1 MANRILVKGEFKM
14 SAETPDYLRN
24 NILVG
29 FTDTRGDA
37 WWNSRGMTNWGG
49 VDMSVDSNGESNHYG
64 GAIPIE
70 DVRRRIFNW
79 SAERLPIYVPNLSGG
94 MDDPEYV
101 AIPDRIAIARSDTGT
116 VMGIFKD
123 GYVVHQYDEWLMQ
136 NIATILDDDLAI
148 GSVGILQNGAVGW
161 VSVEVP
167 ENIVTPE
174 GVEFRPNLFGVTS
187 HNGTMATMFK
197 RCVTNIVCDN
207 TLNCAR
213 NEAGQEIKVKHTKNS
228 GFRIQNAR
236 DALAVIHSASDDFA
250 AEVAELSKV
259 KVTGPA
265 FSRFLDLWSPVP
277 QDSETETANKRAVTL
292 SENRRS
298 ALTNLWKSDPRVA
311 PWNGNVWGIVQA
323 VNTFDQ
329 HLSSVHTGGE
339 ENVTAKQ
346 NARWQRSI
354 FSAVNGDLD
363 KRTNDVIGM
372 ALAAAG
378 K

>member
-1 MANRILVKGEFKM
+1 MTMEDPAV
-14 SAETPDYLRN
+14 LRDN
-24 NILVG
+24 VLVG
-29 FTDTRGDA
+29 FTETRGDA
-37 WWNSRGMTNWGG
+37 WWNSRGMSEWAG
-49 VDMSVDSNGESNHYG
+49 VDMSIRSDGLPNHYT

-70 DVRRRIFNW
+70 DVRKLIFNW
-79 SAERLPIYVPNLSGG
+79 QAQKLPIYIPNLTGG
-94 MDDPEYV
+94 MDDPEYI
-101 AIPDRIAIARSDTGT
+101 AIPERVAIARSDNGY

-123 GYVVHQYDEWLMQ
+123 GYVIHQYDEWLMQ
-136 NIATILDDDLAI
+136 NIATILDDDLSI
-148 GSVGILQNGAVGW
+148 GSVGLLQNGAVGW

-236 DALAVIHSASDDFA
+236 DALAVIHSAADDFA

-259 KVTGPA
+259 KITGPA
-265 FSRFLDLWSPVP
+265 FSRFLDLWSPIP
-277 QDSETETANKRAVTL
+277 QDSETEKANKRAVTL

-298 ALTNLWKSDPRVA
+298 ILTNMWKSDPMVA
-311 PWNGNVWGIVQA
+311 PWGGKNGTVWGIVQA

-329 HLSSVHTGGE
+329 HHSSVHSAGDT
-339 ENVTAKQ
+339 NAAAKQ

-354 FSAVNGDLD
+354 FGAVNGDLD

-372 ALAAAG
+372 AMAAAG

>member
-1 MANRILVKGEFKM
+1 MTRERP
-14 SAETPDYLRN
+14 EDLRDN
-24 NILVG
+24 VLVG
-29 FTDTRGDA
+29 FTETRGDA
-37 WWNSRGMTNWGG
+37 WWNSRGFFAQDGEEL
-49 VDMSVDSNGESNHYG
+49 DMSTRSDGTPNHYP

-70 DVRRRIFNW
+70 DVRAKVLNW
-79 SAERLPIYVPNLSGG
+79 QAERLNLYIPNLTGG
-94 MDDPEYV
+94 MDDPEFV
-101 AIPDRIAIARSDTGT
+101 QVPERIAIARSDSGF

-123 GYVVHQYDEWLMQ
+123 GYVIHQYDEWLM
-136 NIATILDDDLAI
+136 NSIATILDDDLSI
-148 GSVGILQNGAVGW
+148 GSVGVLQNGAVGW

-197 RCVTNIVCDN
+197 RAVTNIVCDN

-213 NEAGQEIKVKHTKNS
+213 SEAGQEIKVKHTLNS
-228 GFRIQNAR
+228 GFRIQSAR
-236 DALAVIHSASDDFA
+236 DALAVVHSAADDFA

-265 FSRFLDLWSPVP
+265 FSRFLDLWSPIP
-277 QDSETETANKRAVTL
+277 EDSETVKANKRAVTL
-292 SENRRS
+292 SENRR
-298 ALTNLWKSDPRVA
+298 AVLTEMWKSDPRVA
-311 PWNGNVWGIVQA
+311 PWNKTAYGIVQA

-329 HLSSVHTGGE
+329 HNSSVHTGGDE
-339 ENVTAKQ
+339 SANVKQ
-346 NARWQRSI
+346 FARWQRSI
-354 FSAVNGDLD
+354 MGAVNGDLE

>member
-1 MANRILVKGEFKM
+1 MAKQKGNEM
-14 SAETPDYLRN
+14 TQETPDALRN

-49 VDMSVDSNGESNHYG
+49 VDMSVDSNGEPNHYA
-64 GAIPIE
+64 GAIPIA

-79 SAERLPIYVPNLSGG
+79 TAERLPLYVPNLSG
-94 MDDPEYV
+94 DPDAPEFV
-101 AIPDRIAIARSDTGT
+101 TIPDRVAIARSDNGY

-123 GYVVHQYDEWLMQ
+123 GYLIHQYDEWLMG
-136 NIATILDDDLAI
+136 NIATILDDDLSI
-148 GSVGILQNGAVGW
+148 GSVGLLQNGAVGW

-187 HNGTMATMFK
+187 MNGTMATMFK

-213 NEAGQEIKVKHTKNS
+213 NESGQEIKVKHTKNS

-236 DALAVIHSASDDFA
+236 DALAVIHSAADDFA
-250 AEVAELSKV
+250 AEVAELSAV
-259 KVTGPA
+259 KISAPA

-277 QDSETETANKRAVTL
+277 SGEDANKRAVTL
-292 SENRRS
+292 SENRR
-298 ALTNLWKSDPRVA
+298 ATLTNLWKSDPRVA
-311 PWNGNVWGIVQA
+311 PWGGKNGSAFGILQA

-329 HLSSVHTGGE
+329 HFSSVHTGGE

-354 FSAVNGDLD
+354 FGAVNGDLD
-363 KRTNDVIGM
+363 KRSADVIGM